1 MKIIIIGNPEPKARH
16 RSFIR
21 GKHIVSYDPQD
32 ASKKLFAFKLKK
44 YKSSETANSFDVR
57 TEYYIKIPDSYS
69 ESKRNKCLWG
79 IIRPR
84 SSDND
89 NLVKFTWD
97 AANTILWPDD
107 RMIDDMS
114 ASKRYSDNPRTE
126 ITMEKQMINEDSEV
140 AEVLSLCSPEQWK
153 SLVNDFNGIALYFYL
168 NDIQTN
174 TAETQTNVAFLLTK
188 LAANH
193 SKMLGKI
200 AKKCPDYEKFEK
212 VSGEGKTLC

>member
-32 ASKKLFAFKLKK
+32 ASKKLFAFKLKQ
-44 YKSSETANSFDVR
+44 YKIKEPSNTFSVR
-57 TEYYIKIPDSYS
+57 TDYFIKVPDSYC

-84 SSDND
+84 NNDTD
-89 NLVKFTWD
+89 NLVKYTWD

-126 ITMEKQMINEDSEV
+126 ITTENDMIDENSEV
-140 AEVLSLCSPEQWK
+140 AEVLALCSPDQWQMLCK
-153 SLVNDFNGIALYFYL
+153 DVNKIALYFYMKES
-168 NDIQTN
+168 ISSPP
-174 TAETQTNVAFLLTK
+174 AMKEVAFLLGK

-200 AKKCPDYEKFEK
+200 AKKFPDYEKFEK